1 MPLHK
6 AEKAGIPHIPIE
18 TLLKKFDGFTNKDSS
33 DGRRRFLITKFP
45 RYLILYIK
53 IYNCSYEEIYDEQL
67 FYGEE
72 SYYCFISDSFFRFR
86 GNIGVG

>member
-45 RYLILYIK
+45 RYIIVHMKRFMMNNFFMEKNPTIVSFPIHSLDLGAILGLDK
-53 IYNCSYEEIYDEQL
+53 
-67 FYGEE
+67 
-72 SYYCFISDSFFRFR
+72 
-86 GNIGVG
+86 